1 MSKPAVTSTI
11 PGKAVELAGSTAAAV
26 WLDAAQQGPARDL
39 ILVPFL
45 GVLVHKG
52 ATHILA

>member
-11 PGKAVELAGSTAAAV
+11 PGKEVELAGLTAAAV
-26 WLDAAQQGPARDL
+26 WLDATQQGPARDL
-39 ILVPFL
+39 ILVPLL
-45 GVLVHKG
+45 GVLAQKG